1 MKQRREGAYL
11 CRYLRLNEKRNPFLA
26 DSFLAVRTVLV
37 RLFYAIINKFKPFRK
52 APIFQA
58 VTVFVEYGRTH
69 KIKPRSGT
77 FPGTRFLGFRRLF
90 PFIIFGESIK
100 LRHIF
105 SLYCVHDFYIRLH
118 SLVIAV
124 PRPFHNNSRG
134 NTQPYSIAYKRPSSA
149 MGSQ

>member
-1 MKQRREGAYL
+1 ML
-11 CRYLRLNEKRNPFLA
+11 LPF
-26 DSFLAVRTVLV
+26 AVRTVLV

-58 VTVFVEYGRTH
+58 VTVLVEYGRTH

-77 FPGTRFLGFRRLF
+77 FPGTRFLGFRHSF
-90 PFIIFGESIK
+90 PLLIFGKSIK

-105 SLYCVHDFYIRLH
+105 SLYRVHDFYIGLH

-124 PRPFHNNSRG
+124 SRPLHNNSRG
-134 NTQPYSIAYKRPSSA
+134 NT
-149 MGSQ
+149 